1 MHTQT
6 VVEAAAALTQ
16 LHEPVNSWLEAVPAS
31 AGGRTLELYLMT
43 LEQQLQAGHWSSA
56 VRAGMQLPEICSALE
71 HPKIQTS
78 LAHALCWCD
87 AWVEARFRDVVTR
100 DLADLSTLGIIRSAE
115 DQADTTAMPP
125 DQLGAELVRAARTW
139 YRKRGACDT
148 TVQQNLAKLRPQTY
162 ESLL

>member
-1 MHTQT
+1 MQTQT

-31 AGGRTLELYLMT
+31 AGGRTLELYLAT
-43 LEQQLQAGHWSSA
+43 LEQRLQAGHWSSA
-56 VRAGMQLPEICSALE
+56 VRSGMQLPEICSALE
-71 HPKIQTS
+71 HPKMQTS

-87 AWVEARFRDVVTR
+87 AWVEARIRDVVIR
-100 DLADLSTLGIIRSAE
+100 DLTDLDTLGIMRSTEEQAE
-115 DQADTTAMPP
+115 ATAMPA
-125 DQLGAELVRAARTW
+125 DQLGAALVRAARTW